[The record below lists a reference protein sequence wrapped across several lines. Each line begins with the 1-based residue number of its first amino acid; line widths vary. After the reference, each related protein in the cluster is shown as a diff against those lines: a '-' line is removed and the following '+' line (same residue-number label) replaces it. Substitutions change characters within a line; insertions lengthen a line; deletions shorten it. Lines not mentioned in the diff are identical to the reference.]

1 MNLRHLIIL
10 SFLLTIST
18 CMLAQ
23 TLTEEEK
30 ALEKILP
37 ASFDDYKLDG
47 LPMTV
52 TSRSEEKP
60 YSMSSKNYK
69 KGNSTIS
76 IVIFDYKENP
86 MLLRKYTA
94 SWIGQNVDD
103 EKRAISETKVDDLV
117 AWQSYDKIKKD
128 AQLYVNVNDRYLLFI
143 SGDNH
148 SVDFLKSVAKLL
160 KLRQLPK

>member
-1 MNLRHLIIL
+1 MRYLIVLFFGLSIIL
-10 SFLLTIST
+10 PGV
-18 CMLAQ
+18 AQ

-37 ASFDDYKLDG
+37 VSFDDYKLDG

-52 TSRSEEKP
+52 TSRSEDKP

-69 KGNSTIS
+69 KGTSTIS

-86 MLLRKYTA
+86 VLLKKYTS
-94 SWIGQNVDD
+94 SWTGQNVDD
-103 EKRAISETKVDDLV
+103 EKRAISETKVDDLI
-117 AWQSYDKIKKD
+117 AWQSYDKIEKD
-128 AQLYVNVNDRYLLFI
+128 AQLYVNVNGRYLLYI

-148 SVDFLKSVAKLL
+148 SVDFLKSVAKIL